1 MGKAELREIARS
13 ALNEYYAGNTQ
24 NALQILKDILIREAT
39 YRTIFDFQIPK
50 EAFNTAYGTPLHIQ
64 LTLSDEFKK
73 NKSDKLFD
81 FLFILW
87 NTGGREERNL
97 FALSI
102 GCFAEKANMLLPEIK
117 SCLEECGNWETC
129 DNIGGSALKDIV
141 LANEDNKLKCI
152 SNWIFDENLW
162 VKRSVCAAIAE
173 ISKKRDYSMA
183 SLDIL
188 EHAMTDPE
196 KLMKKGVAW
205 ALRDISR
212 KYPDN
217 VIQFIYKWIETDNPH
232 TKWIIKNSLKKLPQ
246 EEQKSILAKISK

>member
-1 MGKAELREIARS
+1 MGKAELREIARN
-13 ALNEYYAGNTQ
+13 ALNEYYIGNTQ
-24 NALQILKDILIREAT
+24 NALQMLKNILIREAT

-50 EAFNTAYGTPLHIQ
+50 EAFKTAYGTPLHIQ

-87 NTGGREERNL
+87 NTEGREERNL

-102 GCFAEKANMLLPEIK
+102 GGFAEKANMLLPKIK

-141 LANEDNKLKCI
+141 LANEDSNLKCI
-152 SNWIFDENLW
+152 SSWIHDENLW

-173 ISKKRDYSMA
+173 ISKRRDYSKA

-217 VIQFIYKWIETDNPH
+217 VIQFLYKRIETENPH
-232 TKWIIKNSLKKLPQ
+232 TKWIIKNSLKKLPT
-246 EEQKSILAKISK
+246 EERDLILSKLSN